1 MKKFL
6 WIIVC
11 FMTMIVSANAQ
22 NSIVD
27 EFKTNEPSGEKF
39 DNLILDPNKTI
50 KENYAKI
57 DSLMSLHKEKNFAKY
72 TIMIDGHYTSKWN
85 SSSYYDHH
93 IGMIRV
99 KGKNNEYY
107 RTISGQIIEALTELY
122 SNSLDTRFDVDFDDC
137 GAMEVNQKTIKVPTG
152 KTFKR
157 SDGKVTKEY
166 VEKEIGQNTLY
177 YLYSTSPLYKKIYN
191 KVIEETGLKDGL
203 KDGGGRLYDL
213 EQKWNNMYD

>member
-1 MKKFL
+1 MKKNL

-11 FMTMIVSANAQ
+11 LMTMTVSANAQ

-27 EFKTNEPSGEKF
+27 EFKTNEPSGKKF

-57 DSLMSLHKEKNFAKY
+57 DSLMSLHKEKNFAEY

-122 SNSLDTRFDVDFDDC
+122 SNSLDTRFDVDC

-166 VEKEIGQNTLY
+166 VEKEIGQNILY

-191 KVIEETGLKDGL
+191 KVIEETRL

-213 EQKWNNMYD
+213 EQKMSNMYD